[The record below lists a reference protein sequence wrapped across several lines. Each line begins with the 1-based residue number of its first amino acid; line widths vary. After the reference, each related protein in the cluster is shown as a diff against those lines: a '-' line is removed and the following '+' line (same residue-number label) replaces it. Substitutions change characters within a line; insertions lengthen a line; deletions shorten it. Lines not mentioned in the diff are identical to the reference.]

1 MSKIMQAW
9 ENLLRDAVAKDDDTR
24 QYAAFQIALI
34 LERHYQPNQD
44 APTLYEEHLS
54 RELQRLTLSPD
65 RQRDAVQYL
74 LQLAANNLAIADT
87 YLYGVTLANP
97 EVALP
102 QLLDWIVKQGALL
115 NDDAIY
121 QIVDNLRR
129 VKRLDDPSLWQ
140 TVVKTPIVM
149 HFLQDWL
156 SLDNE
161 MIATRVLYLLD

>member
-9 ENLLRDAVAKDDDTR
+9 DNLLRQAVDKDDDTR

-54 RELQRLTLSPD
+54 RELQRLTLSVD

-74 LQLAANNLAIADT
+74 LQLATNNLSMADT
-87 YLYGVTLANP
+87 YLYGVTLSNP
-97 EVALP
+97 ELALP
-102 QLLDWIVKQGALL
+102 QLLDWVVAHGASL

-121 QIVDNLRR
+121 QVVDGLRR
-129 VKRLDDPSLWQ
+129 VKRLDDASLWQ
-140 TVVKTPIVM
+140 TVENTPVVM
-149 HFLQDWL
+149 HLLHDWVTFE
-156 SLDNE
+156 DE
-161 MIATRVLYLLD
+161 TIVTRVQYLLD